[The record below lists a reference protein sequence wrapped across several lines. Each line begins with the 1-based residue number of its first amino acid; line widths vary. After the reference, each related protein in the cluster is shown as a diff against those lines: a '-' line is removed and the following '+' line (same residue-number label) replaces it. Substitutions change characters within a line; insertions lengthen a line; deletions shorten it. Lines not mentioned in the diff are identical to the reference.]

1 MRIALLSDIH
11 SNLEALQACLRHI
24 KRQGVDRY
32 AVLGDL
38 VGYGADP
45 AAVIESVA
53 SLQQGGAIVLM
64 GNHDEAVIG
73 DDKTLNPDAR
83 EVAQW
88 TRQQLTVT
96 HIDFLRALP
105 MTAQIGMLMM
115 VHASAHQPEK
125 FHYLVDSAAAVACLA
140 AIDSSVRLVAA
151 GHVHEPRLWHHSGR
165 HSEAASYRPIAGAM
179 IDLLP
184 TRRWVA
190 TIGSVGQPRDGNPAG
205 SYAIVDLAQSRMS
218 FFRVPY
224 DHVATAEKIR
234 RAGLPLW
241 NAQRLAIG
249 K

>member
-24 KRQGVDRY
+24 KKQGVDRY

-45 AAVIESVA
+45 VAVVERIA
-53 SLQQGGAIVLM
+53 SLQQDGAIVLM

-73 DDKTLNPDAR
+73 DDKALNPDAR
-83 EVAQW
+83 EAAWW
-88 TRQQLTVT
+88 TRQQLTLR
-96 HIDFLRALP
+96 HIEFLQALP
-105 MTAQIGMLMM
+105 LTAQIGMLMM
-115 VHASAHQPEK
+115 VHASAHQPQK
-125 FHYLVDSAAAVACLA
+125 FHYLIDSGAVVACLA
-140 AIDSSVRLVAA
+140 AIDSTVRLVAA

-184 TRRWVA
+184 TRRWIA

-205 SYAIVDLAQSRMS
+205 SYAIVDLTQSRIS

-224 DHVATAEKIR
+224 DHAAAAEKIR
-234 RAGLPLW
+234 LAGLPAW

>member
-11 SNLEALQACLRHI
+11 SNLEALQACLRHSR
-24 KRQGVDRY
+24 KLGVDRY

-45 AAVIESVA
+45 VAVVDRVSR
-53 SLQQGGAIVLM
+53 LQQDGAIVLM
-64 GNHDEAVIG
+64 GNHDEAIIA

-83 EVAQW
+83 EVARW
-88 TRQQLTVT
+88 TRQQL
-96 HIDFLRALP
+96 DSAQLCFLAALP
-105 MTAQIGMLMM
+105 LTAKIGMLMM
-115 VHASAHQPEK
+115 VHASAHQPGK
-125 FHYLVDSAAAVACLA
+125 FHYLMDSDAAVDCLA
-140 AIDSSVRLVAA
+140 AIDPGIRLVAA

-165 HSEAASYRPIAGAM
+165 HSEAASYRPISGAM

-184 TRRWVA
+184 TRRWIA
-190 TIGSVGQPRDGNPAG
+190 TIGSVGQPRDGNTAA
-205 SYAIVDLAQSRMS
+205 SYAMVDLAQSRIS

-224 DHVATAEKIR
+224 DHAAAAEKIR
-234 RAGLPLW
+234 RAGLPSW

>member
-11 SNLEALQACLRHI
+11 SNLEALQACLRHS
-24 KRQGVDRY
+24 KKQGVDRY

-38 VGYGADP
+38 VGYGANP
-45 AAVIESVA
+45 AAVVERVA
-53 SLQQGGAIVLM
+53 ALQNDGAIVLM

-73 DDKTLNPDAR
+73 DEKNLNPDAR
-83 EVAQW
+83 EAARW
-88 TRQQLTVT
+88 TREQLSPAHV
-96 HIDFLRALP
+96 DFLRALP
-105 MTAQIGMLMM
+105 LTAQLGMLLL
-115 VHASAHQPEK
+115 VHASAHQPQR
-125 FHYLVDSAAAVACLA
+125 FHYLMDSDAVVTCLA
-140 AIDSSVRLVAA
+140 AADSAVRLVAA

-165 HSEAASYRPIAGAM
+165 HPEAASYRPMSGAW

-190 TIGSVGQPRDGNPAG
+190 TIGSVGQPRDGNAAA
-205 SYAIVDLAQSRMS
+205 SYAVVDLAQSRIN

-224 DHVATAEKIR
+224 DHLTAAEKIR
-234 RAGLPLW
+234 LAGLPSW